1 MQFIHN
7 AWYVA
12 GWASEFGEELRRVTV
27 LATHLVMYRT
37 SEGNVVALE
46 DRCPHRLLPL
56 SKGRRIGD
64 AIQCGYHGMTFDQ
77 TGTCIRIPGQDN
89 IPTKAYV
96 ESRLVHQRHDIVWV
110 WMGDPILASV
120 DDIFDMPEFTDPS
133 WNAHQGGQLHLN
145 SHYLNVAEN
154 LVDPAH
160 VSFVHSTT
168 LGSVASEDVA
178 VKTDA
183 TGDPIV
189 AWRWIRN
196 APPVGFFQEFG
207 EFAGNVDRWHYYYL
221 HLPCTAIID
230 FGSAD
235 VEANI
240 AEDQRNQG
248 LRIFSLHFM
257 TPVDER
263 HTIDRWMHIRNT
275 AINDETAS
283 AKIDELFNIAFAED
297 KVILEAIQIEED
309 QPMKR
314 KPIRVAIDKGP
325 NVYRK
330 RIERLVEK
338 EIQN

>member
-1 MQFIHN
+1 
-7 AWYVA
+7 
-12 GWASEFGEELRRVTV
+12 
-27 LATHLVMYRT
+27 
-37 SEGNVVALE
+37 
-46 DRCPHRLLPL
+46 
-56 SKGRRIGD
+56 
-64 AIQCGYHGMTFDQ
+64 
-77 TGTCIRIPGQDN
+77 
-89 IPTKAYV
+89 
-96 ESRLVHQRHDIVWV
+96 
-110 WMGDPILASV
+110 MGDPVLASV

-133 WNAHQGGQLHLN
+133 WEAHQGGQLHLN

-168 LGSVASEDVA
+168 LGSVASEDVR
-178 VKTDA
+178 VKTDT

-207 EFAGNVDRWHYYYL
+207 NFAGNVDRWHYYYL
-221 HLPCTAIID
+221 HLPCTAVID

-235 VEANI
+235 VEDNI
-240 AEDQRNQG
+240 AEDQRDQG

-275 AINDETAS
+275 AINDEAAS

-309 QPMKR
+309 RPMKR

-325 NVYRK
+325 NIYRK
-330 RIERLVEK
+330 RIERLVQK